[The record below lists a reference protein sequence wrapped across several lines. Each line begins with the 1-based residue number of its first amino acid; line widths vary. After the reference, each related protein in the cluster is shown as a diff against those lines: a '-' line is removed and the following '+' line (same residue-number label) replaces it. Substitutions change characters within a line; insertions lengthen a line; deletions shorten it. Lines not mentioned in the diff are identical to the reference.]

1 VPDPT
6 VYPAA
11 LLRVTPQALP
21 DIRAALD
28 TVLVDLRPLLIRM
41 LTEAWIPEPWM
52 GDSESYRMWRSYN
65 EKVMTAADG
74 PYQAMLAY
82 ELQLTAARDRLAEI
96 EDAYRRTEGENSDL
110 WGRA

>member
-11 LLRVTPQALP
+11 VLRVAPHALP
-21 DIRAALD
+21 EIRAALD
-28 TVLVDLRPLLIRM
+28 TVLADLRPLLQQMR
-41 LTEAWIPEPWM
+41 EDAWIPEPWM
-52 GDSESYRMWRSYN
+52 GDSESHYMWNSYN
-65 EKVMTAADG
+65 TKVMTAADG
-74 PYQAMLAY
+74 PYKAMLAY
-82 ELQLTAARDRLAEI
+82 EEQLTAARERLAEI